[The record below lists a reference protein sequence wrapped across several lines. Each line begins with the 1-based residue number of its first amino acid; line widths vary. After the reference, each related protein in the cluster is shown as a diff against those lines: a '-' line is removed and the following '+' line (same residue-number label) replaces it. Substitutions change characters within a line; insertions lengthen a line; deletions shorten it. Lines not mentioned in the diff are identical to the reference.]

1 MNKYKYFILLSF
13 FLFIFSINKCYAWVN
28 GFSLSGK
35 IIYLDAGHGGVD
47 SGAIYGNIY
56 EKDINLI
63 LVKKLE
69 RLLTSYGAIVYLTR
83 NGDYDLSNGSKM
95 RKRGD
100 LSNRAYLINNS
111 ICDMYISIHLN
122 YISDSR
128 WRGVQIFY
136 TDKNELN
143 NNIAKSFTDFLK
155 KNYYNVRDY
164 KENNTYY
171 MYNLINKP
179 GILIEA
185 GFLSNV
191 NDRYLL
197 TKERYQDKL
206 VECIMGAIINFYL
219 EKD

>member
-1 MNKYKYFILLSF
+1 MNKYRILILLSF
-13 FLFIFSINKCYAWVN
+13 FLFIFSLNKCYALVN
-28 GFSLSGK
+28 GFSLLGK

-47 SGAIYGNIY
+47 SGTIYGSIY

-63 LVKKLE
+63 LVKKIEESLI
-69 RLLTSYGAIVYLTR
+69 SYGATVYLTR
-83 NGDYDLSNGSKM
+83 DGDYDLSYSNKM
-95 RKRGD
+95 RKRSD

-122 YISDSR
+122 YINDSR
-128 WRGVQIFY
+128 WRGLQIFY
-136 TDKNELN
+136 TDKNEEN
-143 NNIAKSFTDFLK
+143 KNIAESFTSFLK
-155 KNYYNVRDY
+155 DNYYNVRDY
-164 KENNTYY
+164 KKDNTYY

-206 VECIMGAIINFYL
+206 VECIVGAIINFYL